1 MDRVDDKPAVLD
13 QEGIIQAQLLLHGG
27 VGFLGVVVAQHH
39 LHRVAGGEAQ
49 DRIDDE
55 ADTQQ
60 HRNQH
65 EQPFENKTVHLSL
78 SFFHNANSRKRT
90 AAFAAARS
98 LECLNALIQ
107 NRCR

>member
-49 DRIDDE
+49 DRINDE

-78 SFFHNANSRKRT
+78 SFSITQIRASGRRLLPPPAHWNA
-90 AAFAAARS
+90 
-98 LECLNALIQ
+98 
-107 NRCR
+107 